1 MIEIAHLDEEID
13 SLQDWIL
20 RAGRSLEAFYNPEN
34 GTFWRTI
41 RQLNEKDGKLHPT
54 STNCSFIAL
63 HQYLRFLYE
72 SDLLDD
78 EKIPGEKD
86 AMTSILKGVCEK
98 YLSKLGNETE
108 LARSSETNGI
118 NMFTD
123 SQILFSVSILGD
135 LLEVTSL
142 DVDLDLIKQA
152 ALKIA
157 DENQTLLEEWY
168 GGKASPK
175 DEVHHLVTLHMIRAL
190 DMLHSAYPDWTFEAN
205 PFLIEQI
212 REDFLRL
219 LAYEYAGVTSKYDPA
234 ELMFCIALLNR
245 FEVSDTDLLTSRAI
259 QSIVDSQLHD
269 GAWPTSNI
277 SYEGNVM
284 FHVSSYEVALSL
296 THLLT
301 RRIHQGDLTS
311 CEVIL
316 PALDRAF
323 NLAKSNFNKVG
334 TISGWSNDRARKP
347 GQIESWATATALLF
361 LISYSDALLQL
372 RQQLL
377 LKEYSL
383 SYPKPTANLPI
394 WPDMIPNIRK
404 PEWIEME
411 ALDSISDPTN
421 GSAFISSLKNVMIGP
436 ISRSW
441 IHQPSGMNSLIIH
454 GPSGTRKTT
463 AVKRMSEALKWP
475 LITLSPSDF
484 LSNGLEG
491 FDAKAAKIF
500 EDLTKIR
507 RVIVL
512 LDECEEFFKT
522 RPLSAQLESRTAG
535 AFITAGMLPRLQK
548 LHDKRWI
555 IIITITNSELSEIDP
570 AVIRHGRFDYVVE
583 IGLPTLDAQISYVRR
598 KKLDEDHKNNIIE
611 ALTLYDNRTSETS
624 GQKEVAF
631 SHIDVLAAKLK
642 GKQGSTP
649 EEISKL
655 LEKEIARSNQPPDL
669 IQSKE

>member
-1 MIEIAHLDEEID
+1 MIERANLDEKIN

-20 RAGRSLEAFYNPEN
+20 RAGRSLESFYNPEN

-41 RQLNEKDGKLHPT
+41 RQLNEKDSKLHPT

-72 SDLLDD
+72 ADLLDD
-78 EKIPGEKD
+78 EKLPGEID
-86 AMTSILKGVCEK
+86 NITSVLKGVCEN
-98 YLSKLGNETE
+98 YLSRLGSETE
-108 LARSSETNGI
+108 IVRLSETNGV

-123 SQILFSVSILGD
+123 SQILFSVSILGN
-135 LLEVTSL
+135 LKEVTAL
-142 DVDLDLIKQA
+142 DVDLDRIREV
-152 ALKIA
+152 ALEIA
-157 DENQTLLEEWY
+157 KENRILLEEWN

-175 DEVHHLVTLHMIRAL
+175 DEVHHLVTLHLIRAL
-190 DMLHSAYPDWTFEAN
+190 DMLHSASSDWTFEAN
-205 PFLIEQI
+205 PILIEKI
-212 REDFLRL
+212 KEDFLRL

-245 FEVSDTDLLTSRAI
+245 FEVSDADLLTARAI

-296 THLLT
+296 THLLI
-301 RRIHQGDLTS
+301 RRIHQGDLNS

-316 PALDRAF
+316 PALDQAF

-334 TISGWSNDRARKP
+334 SISGWSNDRTRKT
-347 GQIESWATATALLF
+347 GLIESWATATALMF

-372 RQQLL
+372 RQHLL
-377 LKEYSL
+377 LKDYSL
-383 SYPKPTANLPI
+383 SYPKPTPNLPI

-404 PEWIEME
+404 PDWIEME
-411 ALDSISDPTN
+411 ELDYISDPTN
-421 GSAFISSLKNVMIGP
+421 GMALIGSLKEVMAKP
-436 ISRSW
+436 ISQSW
-441 IHQPSGMNSLIIH
+441 IHQPSSMNSLIIH

-463 AVKRMSEALKWP
+463 TVKRMSEALKWP

-500 EDLTKIR
+500 DDLTKMR

-522 RPLSAQLESRTAG
+522 RPQNAQLESRTAG
-535 AFITAGMLPRLQK
+535 AFITAGMLPRLQR

-583 IGLPTLDAQISYVRR
+583 IGLPTLNAQINYVKR
-598 KKLDEDHKNNIIE
+598 KKLLENHKDNIIG
-611 ALTLYDNRTSETS
+611 ALTLYDNKKSGGSEP
-624 GQKEVAF
+624 KEVTF
-631 SHIDVLAAKLK
+631 SHIDVLTIKLRGGQK
-642 GKQGSTP
+642 STP
-649 EEISKL
+649 EGVFKL
-655 LEKEIARSNQPPDL
+655 LEMEIARSNRPPDL
-669 IQSKE
+669 IQFKE

>member
-1 MIEIAHLDEEID
+1 MIEIAHLEERIN

-20 RAGRSLEAFYNPEN
+20 RAGRSLESFYNPEN

-41 RQLNEKDGKLHPT
+41 RQLKERDSRLHPT

-72 SDLLDD
+72 ADLLDD
-78 EKIPGEKD
+78 EKLPGEID
-86 AMTSILKGVCEK
+86 GITSVLKGVCDK
-98 YLSKLGNETE
+98 YLSRLGDGTE
-108 LARSSETNGI
+108 SVRLSATNGI

-123 SQILFSVSILGD
+123 SQILFSVSILGN
-135 LLEVTSL
+135 LKEVTPL
-142 DVDLDLIKQA
+142 DADLERIREA

-157 DENQTLLEEWY
+157 EENRILLGEWN

-175 DEVHHLVTLHMIRAL
+175 DEVHHLVTLHMVRAL
-190 DMLHSAYPDWTFEAN
+190 DMLHSAFPDWNFEAN
-205 PFLIEQI
+205 PLLVEKI

-234 ELMFCIALLNR
+234 ELMFCISLLNR
-245 FEVSDTDLLTSRAI
+245 FEVPDTDLLTSRAV

-277 SYEGNVM
+277 SYEGKVM
-284 FHVSSYEVALSL
+284 IHVSSYEVALSL
-296 THLLT
+296 THLMI
-301 RRIHQGDLTS
+301 RRIHQSDLKS
-311 CEVIL
+311 CEAIL
-316 PALDRAF
+316 PALERAF
-323 NLAKSNFNKVG
+323 DLAKSNFNRVG
-334 TISGWSNDRARKP
+334 TISGWSNDRTRKS
-347 GQIESWATATALLF
+347 GLIESWATATTLMF

-377 LKEYSL
+377 LEKYSL
-383 SYPKPTANLPI
+383 TYPKPTSNLPI

-411 ALDSISDPTN
+411 ALDYISDPTD
-421 GSAFISSLKNVMIGP
+421 GLALIRSLKDVMARP
-436 ISRSW
+436 ISKSW
-441 IHQPSGMNSLIIH
+441 IHQPSSMNSLIIH

-500 EDLTKIR
+500 DDLTMMR

-522 RPLSAQLESRTAG
+522 RPQSAQLESRTAG
-535 AFITAGMLPRLQK
+535 AFITAGMLPRLQR

-583 IGLPTLDAQISYVRR
+583 IGLPTLNAQISYVKR
-598 KKLDEDHKNNIIE
+598 KKLDVVHKNNIIA
-611 ALTLYDNRTSETS
+611 ALIIYDDRKGGGSEP
-624 GQKEVAF
+624 KEVSF
-631 SHIDVLAAKLK
+631 SHIDELTNKLRGVK
-642 GKQGSTP
+642 SST
-649 EEISKL
+649 EEGVSKL
-655 LEKEIARSNQPPDL
+655 LENEIARSNRPPDL
-669 IQSKE
+669 IQYKE

>member
-1 MIEIAHLDEEID
+1 MIDIAHLDEEIN

-20 RAGRSLEAFYNPEN
+20 RAGRSLESFYNPES

-41 RQLNEKDGKLHPT
+41 RQVKEKDGKLHPT

-72 SDLLDD
+72 ADLLDD

-86 AMTSILKGVCEK
+86 NITSILKGVCEK
-98 YLSKLGNETE
+98 YLSRLVSEPE
-108 LARSSETNGI
+108 PARRSETNGI

-123 SQILFSVSILGD
+123 SQVLFSVSILGD
-135 LLEVTSL
+135 LNEVT
-142 DVDLDLIKQA
+142 DLDTDLGGIREA

-157 DENQTLLEEWY
+157 EENRTLLEEWK
-168 GGKASPK
+168 GGKASPV

-190 DMLHSAYPDWTFEAN
+190 DMLHTAYPDWTFEAN
-205 PFLIEQI
+205 AILVEEIK
-212 REDFLRL
+212 EDFLRL

-234 ELMFCIALLNR
+234 ELMFCISLLNR
-245 FEVSDTDLLTSRAI
+245 FGVSNTDLLTSRAV
-259 QSIVDSQLHD
+259 QSVVDSQLHD

-284 FHVSSYEVALSL
+284 IHVSSYEVALSL
-296 THLLT
+296 THLLI
-301 RRIHQGDLTS
+301 RQIHHGDLKS
-311 CEVIL
+311 CEVVL
-316 PALDRAF
+316 PALERAF
-323 NLAKSNFNKVG
+323 NLARSNFNKVG
-334 TISGWSNDRARKP
+334 TISGWSNDRTRKS
-347 GQIESWATATALLF
+347 GLIESWATATTLMF
-361 LISYSDALLQL
+361 LIGYSDALLQL
-372 RQQLL
+372 RQKLL
-377 LKEYSL
+377 MKEYSL
-383 SYPKPTANLPI
+383 SYPKPTPNFPI

-411 ALDSISDPTN
+411 ALDYISDPTN
-421 GSAFISSLKNVMIGP
+421 GSALIGSLKDVMIRP

-441 IHQPSGMNSLIIH
+441 IHQPSSMNSLIIH

-463 AVKRMSEALKWP
+463 AVKRISEALKWP

-484 LSNGLEG
+484 LSSGLEG

-500 EDLTKIR
+500 DDLTKLR

-522 RPLSAQLESRTAG
+522 RPQSAQLESRTAG
-535 AFITAGMLPRLQK
+535 AFITAGMLPRLQR

-583 IGLPTLDAQISYVRR
+583 IGLPTLNAQINYVKR
-598 KKLDEDHKNNIIE
+598 KKLGDNQKNSIIE
-611 ALTLYDNRTSETS
+611 ALILYDNKKSES
-624 GQKEVAF
+624 SEPKEVAF
-631 SHIDVLAAKLK
+631 SHIDVLAIKLK
-642 GKQGSTP
+642 AMQKSTP
-649 EEISKL
+649 EGVTKL
-655 LEKEIARSNQPPDL
+655 LENEIARSNRPPDL
-669 IQSKE
+669 IQFKE